1 MTTEESSNS
10 SDWALV
16 TNEGEIESE
25 DDACSE
31 SSIELLTS
39 EDEGDSSSQRSS
51 DTGTDPSRPFFVL
64 RLRSKDLLT
73 ESDSDDKDESAK
85 NVTKHEKGSTVPC
98 AAIQGE
104 VTKHEKGSTVPCA
117 AIQGEVTK
125 QKKGST
131 VPCAAIQGEVTNQ
144 EKGSTVPLTAIQGK
158 MASTTDGAEGSQK
171 LLNNT
176 ESKKS
181 EGDEIKPITFEME
194 RKGSNSGSEV
204 ENNEPASS
212 VNSDIKDDISFPST
226 SGHSSSDESI
236 PEVLHLVA
244 HISDSGESCSDF
256 KIKEKGKYGK
266 KRK

>member
-85 NVTKHEKGSTVPC
+85 N
-98 AAIQGE
+98 

>member
-85 NVTKHEKGSTVPC
+85 NVNKHEKGSTVPC

-117 AIQGEVTK
+117 AIQGE
-125 QKKGST
+125 
-131 VPCAAIQGEVTNQ
+131 
-144 EKGSTVPLTAIQGK
+144 